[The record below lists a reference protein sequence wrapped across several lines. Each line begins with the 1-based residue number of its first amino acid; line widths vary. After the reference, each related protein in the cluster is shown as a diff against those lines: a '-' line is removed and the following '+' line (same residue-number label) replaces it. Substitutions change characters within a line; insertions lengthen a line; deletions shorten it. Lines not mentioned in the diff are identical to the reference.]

1 VNDTQKRDEW
11 VKFVNAS
18 SVTYKPWAL
27 EAVLAN
33 DGIKMLAMVLK
44 VLKLEETSDLI
55 QLISRDR
62 R

>member
-27 EAVLAN
+27 VLAN